1 MQILNR
7 KYIIIFCL
15 FLGEFLFA
23 QQTTSSPYS
32 RFGLGDL
39 KSQFSPA
46 FNSLG
51 GGGYAI
57 SNGKIINPYSPA
69 SYSAFEA
76 NSFLFSTGINNE
88 ITDIQSDSENQTV
101 NNVSLSH
108 IIFGLPINKK
118 IGASFGIIPYSNIGY
133 TLENRDE
140 NYNANMF
147 YNGDGGISKVYLG
160 GAFKL
165 HKNISVGGNAS
176 YLFGGLNRRKK
187 LEFDDETIFNSRSN
201 SLINVNGI
209 FYEFGA
215 LFSKDLADK
224 TSNISIAINTSNNTD
239 VNAKRTDLVETFEYS
254 GVNEIVKDTFVNSV
268 EKGNMILPKYTNM
281 GIAYSRGKLLLIF
294 DYSTQN
300 WNDYQLFEES
310 DSLVSSNRFSS
321 GLQYTPDI
329 SSVTQFYK
337 RCHYRIGF
345 AMNTT
350 PLQINNTQLED
361 KSISLGIGIP
371 IKRNKSTYDISLVL
385 GQRGTTNNNLL
396 KENYIRIGLS
406 MSFEGI
412 WFVKQKYN

>member
-15 FLGEFLFA
+15 FLADFLFA

-39 KSQFSPA
+39 KSQFSPV
-46 FNSLG
+46 FNALG
-51 GGGYAI
+51 GGGYAFNN
-57 SNGKIINPYSPA
+57 SKIINPYSPA
-69 SYSAFEA
+69 TYSAFEP

-101 NNVSLSH
+101 NNISLSH
-108 IIFGLPINKK
+108 IIFGFPLNKK
-118 IGASFGIIPYSNIGY
+118 IGASFGIIPYSSIGY

-140 NYNANMF
+140 IYNANML
-147 YNGDGGISKVYLG
+147 YTGDGGISKVYLG
-160 GAFKL
+160 GAFNL
-165 HKNISVGGNAS
+165 HQNLSIGANAS

-201 SLINVNGI
+201 SLINLKGV

-215 LFSKDLADK
+215 VYFKELDQKNS
-224 TSNISIAINTSNNTD
+224 SISIAINASNNTD
-239 VNAKRTDLVETFEYS
+239 IKAKRTDLVETFEYS
-254 GVNEIVKDTFVNSV
+254 GVYEIVKDTFVNSV
-268 EKGNMILPKYTNM
+268 EKGNMILPKYTNL
-281 GIAYSRGKLLLIF
+281 GLAYSMEKWLLIF

-300 WNDYQLFEES
+300 WNDYRLFEES
-310 DSLVSSNRFSS
+310 DSLVNSKRFSA
-321 GLQYTPDI
+321 GLQYTPDK

-337 RCHYRIGF
+337 RCHYRVGF
-345 AMNTT
+345 AINTT
-350 PLQINNTQLED
+350 PLQINNSQLED
-361 KSISLGIGIP
+361 KSLSFGIGVP
-371 IKRNKSTYDISLVL
+371 IKKNKSTYDFSLVL

-396 KENYIRIGLS
+396 KENYIKIGLS

>member
-1 MQILNR
+1 MNRIIRNYITIL
-7 KYIIIFCL
+7 YL
-15 FLGEFLFA
+15 FLAHFLCA

-39 KSQFSPA
+39 QSQFSPV

-57 SNGKIINPYSPA
+57 SNSKIINPYSPA
-69 SYSAFEA
+69 SYTSFES

-88 ITDIQSDSENQTV
+88 IFDIQSETENQIV
-101 NNVSLSH
+101 NNVALSH
-108 IIFGLPINKK
+108 INFGCPISKK
-118 IGASFGIIPYSNIGY
+118 IGASFGIIPYSSIGY

-140 NYNANMF
+140 EYAADMF
-147 YNGDGGISKVYLG
+147 YNGDGGISKLYLG
-160 GAFKL
+160 GALKIHQNL
-165 HKNISVGGNAS
+165 SIGGNAS

-201 SLINVNGI
+201 SLININGV
-209 FYEFGA
+209 FYEFGVI
-215 LFSKDLADK
+215 FSKDISSSNSSISLAV
-224 TSNISIAINTSNNTD
+224 NTSNNTD

-254 GVNEIVKDTFVNSV
+254 GVYEIVKDTFVNSI
-268 EKGNMILPKYTNM
+268 EKGNMVLPKYTNL
-281 GIAYSRGKLLLIF
+281 GLSYSVDKWLFIL

-300 WNDYQLFEES
+300 WSEYQLFEES
-310 DSLVSSNRFSS
+310 DSLINSKRFSG

-345 AMNTT
+345 AINTT
-350 PLQINNTQLED
+350 PLQINNTQLD
-361 KSISLGIGIP
+361 DRSISLGMGIP
-371 IKRNKSTYDISLVL
+371 IKKNKSTYDISLVV
-385 GQRGTTNNNLL
+385 GQRGTTTNNLL
-396 KENYIRIGLS
+396 KENYIKIGLS

>member
-1 MQILNR
+1 M
-7 KYIIIFCL
+7 IFCL

-39 KSQFSPA
+39 KSQFSPV

-57 SNGKIINPYSPA
+57 SNSKIINPYSPA

-76 NSFLFSTGINNE
+76 NSFLFSTGFNNE
-88 ITDIQSDSENQTV
+88 ITDIQSGSQNQTV

-108 IIFGLPINKK
+108 IIFGFPINKK

-133 TLENRDE
+133 ALENRDE

-147 YNGDGGISKVYLG
+147 YDGDGGISKVYLG
-160 GAFKL
+160 GALKL

-201 SLINVNGI
+201 SLISINGI

-224 TSNISIAINTSNNTD
+224 NSNISIAINTSNNAD
-239 VNAKRTDLVETFEYS
+239 IKAMRTDLVETFEYS
-254 GVNEIVKDTFVNSV
+254 GVYEIVKDTFVNSV

-281 GIAYSRGKLLLIF
+281 GIAYSMDKLLLIF

-300 WNDYQLFEES
+300 WNDYQLFGES
-310 DSLVSSNRFSS
+310 DSLVSSKRFSG

-361 KSISLGIGIP
+361 KSISLGVGIP

-406 MSFEGI
+406 MSFEGV